1 MKIRTKR
8 LIQSSEPIPVYD
20 ITVSEDNLTSNYEL
34 ASGVVSKNSDF
45 LSDGIDVYC
54 LLFSR

>member
-8 LIQSSEPIPVYD
+8 FIQSSEPIPVYD
-20 ITVSEDNLTSNYEL
+20 ITVSEDNLNSNYEL

-45 LSDGIDVYC
+45 LADGTSLYGV
-54 LLFSR
+54 FS